1 MSLVANPDSQRIKMN
16 LMLYKYIM
24 VPVNE
29 KDDSIKDA
37 VVVVVVVVV
46 VFKLINIKKY
56 SLEIIGR

>member
-1 MSLVANPDSQRIKMN
+1 MSLVANPDSQQIKMN

-29 KDDSIKDA
+29 EDDSIKDA

-46 VFKLINIKKY
+46 SKLINIK
-56 SLEIIGR
+56 STH